1 MNTDLFS
8 TSLRAGGVAVQGV
21 KRLKKTGLLRFARKD
36 GLFIRSCLLF
46 LACTLL
52 SNILHADAI
61 YPFEKPKQQAQ
72 FRGLLRDLRCLVCQN
87 QDLADSNAGLAKD
100 LRDEVYAHVQAGESD
115 DEIIRYLTMRY
126 GDFILFKPPVK
137 VVTSMLW
144 FGPFLF
150 LAVGLGL
157 FLRKTRHA

>member
-1 MNTDLFS
+1 MFLS
-8 TSLRAGGVAVQGV
+8 
-21 KRLKKTGLLRFARKD
+21 
-36 GLFIRSCLLF
+36 GLFISCIGL
-46 LACTLL
+46 LL
-52 SNILHADAI
+52 SQALYADAI
-61 YPFEKPKQQAQ
+61 YPFETQKKQAQ

-137 VVTSMLW
+137 AVTSLLW
-144 FGPFLF
+144 FGPALF
-150 LAVGLGL
+150 LAIGLML